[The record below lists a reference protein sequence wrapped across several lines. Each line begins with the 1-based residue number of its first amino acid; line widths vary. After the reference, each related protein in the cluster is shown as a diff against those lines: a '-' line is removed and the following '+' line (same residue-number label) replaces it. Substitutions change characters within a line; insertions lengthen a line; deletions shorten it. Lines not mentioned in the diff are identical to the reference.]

1 MVDTAQCDAL
11 FKEGSDPMNKG
22 KKVLL
27 VVDDNIG
34 IIESIDTLFS
44 DDFEVLAACS
54 VTEAMDILSKVQ
66 PDVIL
71 LDYLMP
77 GLNGIQLLREIK
89 QMKMASKIILFTAS
103 VWESV
108 REEVMDLGV
117 DGFIRKPFDIRE
129 IEALT
134 RDTAPAA

>member
-1 MVDTAQCDAL
+1 
-11 FKEGSDPMNKG
+11 MNRDKR
-22 KKVLL
+22 VLL

-34 IIESIDTLFS
+34 IIESMDMLFC
-44 DDFEVLAACS
+44 DDFKVLAASS
-54 VTEAMDILSKVQ
+54 VTEALNILSKIK
-66 PDVIL
+66 PDIIL

-89 QMKMASKIILFTAS
+89 QMKMESRIILFTAS

-117 DGFIRKPFDIRE
+117 DGFIRKPFDIWE
-129 IEALT
+129 IEALA
-134 RDTAPAA
+134 RGTAPAA

>member
-1 MVDTAQCDAL
+1 
-11 FKEGSDPMNKG
+11 MNRD

-34 IIESIDTLFS
+34 IIESMEMLFC
-44 DDFEVLAACS
+44 DDFKVLAASS
-54 VTEAMDILSKVQ
+54 VTEAMNILGKIQ
-66 PDVIL
+66 PDIIL

-89 QMKMASKIILFTAS
+89 QMKMASRIILFTAS

-117 DGFIRKPFDIRE
+117 HGFIKKPFDIWE

>member
-1 MVDTAQCDAL
+1 
-11 FKEGSDPMNKG
+11 MNKG

-27 VVDDNIG
+27 VVDDSIG
-34 IIESIDTLFS
+34 IIESMDMLFC
-44 DDFEVLAACS
+44 DDFEVLSASS
-54 VTEAMDILSKVQ
+54 VTEALNILSKIK
-66 PDVIL
+66 PDIIF

-89 QMKMASKIILFTAS
+89 QMKMASRIILFTAS

-117 DGFIRKPFDIRE
+117 DGFIRKPFDICE
-129 IEALT
+129 IEALA
-134 RDTAPAA
+134 RGIAPAA

>member
-1 MVDTAQCDAL
+1 
-11 FKEGSDPMNKG
+11 MNKG

-34 IIESIDTLFS
+34 IIESMDMLFC
-44 DDFEVLAACS
+44 DDFEVLAATS
-54 VTEAMDILSKVQ
+54 VTEAMNILGKVQ
-66 PDVIL
+66 PDIIL

-89 QMKMASKIILFTAS
+89 QMKIASKIILFTAS

-117 DGFIRKPFDIRE
+117 DGFIRKPFDIWE
-129 IEALT
+129 IEALA
-134 RDTAPAA
+134 RGTAPAA

>member
-1 MVDTAQCDAL
+1 
-11 FKEGSDPMNKG
+11 MNKG

-34 IIESIDTLFS
+34 IIESMEMLFCE
-44 DDFEVLAACS
+44 DFEVLAASS
-54 VTEAMDILSKVQ
+54 VTEAMIILRKVQ
-66 PDVIL
+66 PDIIL

-89 QMKMASKIILFTAS
+89 QMKIASRIILFTAS

-117 DGFIRKPFDIRE
+117 DGFIRKPFDIWE
-129 IEALT
+129 IEALA
-134 RDTAPAA
+134 RGIAPAA

>member
-1 MVDTAQCDAL
+1 
-11 FKEGSDPMNKG
+11 MNKG

-34 IIESIDTLFS
+34 IIESMDILFC
-44 DDFEVLAACS
+44 DDFEVLAASS
-54 VTEAMDILSKVQ
+54 VTEAMNILRIVQ
-66 PDVIL
+66 PDIIL

-89 QMKMASKIILFTAS
+89 QMKIASKIILFTAS

-117 DGFIRKPFDIRE
+117 DGFIRKPFDIWE
-129 IEALT
+129 IEALA
-134 RDTAPAA
+134 RGTAKAV

>member
-1 MVDTAQCDAL
+1 
-11 FKEGSDPMNKG
+11 MNNG

-34 IIESIDTLFS
+34 IIESMDILFC
-44 DDFEVLAACS
+44 DDFEVLAASS
-54 VTEAMDILSKVQ
+54 VTEAMNILRNVQ
-66 PDVIL
+66 PDIIL

-89 QMKMASKIILFTAS
+89 QMKIASKIILFTAS

-117 DGFIRKPFDIRE
+117 DGFIRKPFDIWE
-129 IEALT
+129 IEALA
-134 RDTAPAA
+134 RGTAPAA